1 MRDPDRI
8 GIPPPGPGIRRF
20 LRRPAHNDPI
30 VSPGGGPLDGRLRGW
45 WVLMAVCRQEGTRSN
60 LSTGMKERLD
70 SSESQSLFR
79 KSDRGTRADLLSVC
93 VCV

>member
-79 KSDRGTRADLLSVC
+79 KSDRGTRADLLRVC